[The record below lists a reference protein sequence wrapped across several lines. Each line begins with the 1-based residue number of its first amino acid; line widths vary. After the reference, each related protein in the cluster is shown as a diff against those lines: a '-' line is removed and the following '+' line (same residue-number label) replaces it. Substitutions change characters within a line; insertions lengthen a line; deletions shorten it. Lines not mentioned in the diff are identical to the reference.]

1 MAAPAAAD
9 ESPAA
14 SPASAADAAPAAEPA
29 AEPDADVA
37 PAAEPDAEPDADAAP
52 AAEPDAK
59 PDADADVPPEV
70 DNAPADAAKF
80 IPFEL
85 KQQPAV
91 AVEIET
97 LELEQPPADAA
108 KDIRPG
114 WHPALTALL
123 LTALCALV
131 ALLNLVNVL
140 NICGDGYRSAL
151 CSGLI
156 GSFCPSLSGSVF
168 GLLGSILFICKESN
182 VDAPRCRTAI
192 AFVAIDQISSF
203 GCFVAIVLMTMFYVE
218 YPAKPA
224 SYKAELVAAAM
235 MTAAFNLFEAVACG
249 RVTNLG
255 TRFDYRRNKPVHL
268 RMVLVN
274 SAVLAAWAV
283 ATPIVLHALP
293 AELDGAAATH
303 ASSTPAANDSA
314 PAFRVLHGRCEAVGG
329 CVMSPRLSDSAA
341 DGGPGYPPDED
352 CEIEMPVP
360 RPIYS
365 VSFDTEECCDTL
377 YVGAQLRFKGKN
389 GPWGVVPD
397 GKPRYCWEEPRLAAC
412 AEEQAPAPAADEGS
426 YSYDAAPV
434 PMAAPMALP
443 AAAAPVAVPAPLRA
457 NCADW
462 CNKFVCDVPECV
474 GCGAEKGCAAF
485 PPSPPP
491 SPSPPP
497 PPPSPPSLS
506 WLGSLCGWSASPP

>member
-1 MAAPAAAD
+1 MKRDAERWPGAD
-9 ESPAA
+9 ESPADGRLTLTVRPPP
-14 SPASAADAAPAAEPA
+14 SPPRDAAEPA
-29 AEPDADVA
+29 DA
-37 PAAEPDAEPDADAAP
+37 PATDADAAP
-52 AAEPDAK
+52 AD
-59 PDADADVPPEV
+59 DDPPEV
-70 DNAPADAAKF
+70 DNARRRRPQN
-80 IPFEL
+80 ITPFEL

-151 CSGLI
+151 CNGLI
-156 GSFCPSLSGSVF
+156 GSCCSSLSGSVF

-192 AFVAIDQISSF
+192 AFVAFDQISSF
-203 GCFVAIVLMTMFYVE
+203 CCFVAIVLMTMFYVE

-235 MTAAFNLFEAVACG
+235 MTAAFQLFEAVACG

-329 CVMSPRLSDSAA
+329 CVMSPRLSDPAA
-341 DGGPGYPPDED
+341 DGSLPGYPPDED
-352 CEIEMPVP
+352 CEIEMAEP

-377 YVGAQLRFKGKN
+377 YVGTRLRFKGKN

-397 GKPRYCWEEPRLAAC
+397 GKPRYCWEGPRLAAC
-412 AEEQAPAPAADEGS
+412 AEAPAS
-426 YSYDAAPV
+426 AP
-434 PMAAPMALP
+434 
-443 AAAAPVAVPAPLRA
+443 
-457 NCADW
+457 
-462 CNKFVCDVPECV
+462 E
-474 GCGAEKGCAAF
+474 
-485 PPSPPP
+485 
-491 SPSPPP
+491 PPP
-497 PPPSPPSLS
+497 PAPPRRPKGAAPPAVALPPPGRPRRRRRRRPALDEAKKALLPTFS
-506 WLGSLCGWSASPP
+506 WTATAELTEPCVFFVV